1 MDTKEKKL
9 NDQTDGVGSD
19 LVRLFL
25 MFMLISFIG
34 WCMETVYV
42 LLRFGHLSDR
52 GFLSMP
58 FCPIYGFSIL
68 AIYLLIGTPQ
78 GGVLQPLFAKAKGLP
93 LPARAAA
100 YAGLY
105 LLYFLAAA
113 LIPTAAEF
121 LTGLFFDKLFGIRL
135 WDYTD
140 RPFNILGYVCLP
152 MSALWGGADHGGD
165 GAFVDAFGK
174 TVGAHPAAGGKGRC
188 LYIGGAAADRLLRQ
202 LHLPVR
208 DGRALLSVLN
218 GARI

>member
-1 MDTKEKKL
+1 MDTNECKNKDTSGAGE
-9 NDQTDGVGSD
+9 D
-19 LVRLFL
+19 LYRLFL
-25 MFMLISFIG
+25 MFMLISCIG
-34 WCMETVYV
+34 WCMETAYV
-42 LLRFGHLSDR
+42 FLCFGRLSDR

-58 FCPIYGFSIL
+58 FCPIYGASIL
-68 AIYLLIGTPQ
+68 AVYFAVGTPQ

-152 MSALWGGADHGGD
+152 MSALWGLLI
-165 GAFVDAFGK
+165 
-174 TVGAHPAAGGKGRC
+174 TAAM
-188 LYIGGAAADRLLRQ
+188 
-202 LHLPVR
+202 
-208 DGRALLSVLN
+208 ALLWTPLEKLL
-218 GARI
+218 ARIPQRAAKAVAFTLAALLLIDFCGNFIYLRLTGTHYYLF

>member
-1 MDTKEKKL
+1 MDTKETKIDRKS
-9 NDQTDGVGSD
+9 QTDGIGSG

-25 MFMLISFIG
+25 MFMLISCIG
-34 WCMETVYV
+34 WCMETAYV

-58 FCPIYGFSIL
+58 FCPIYGASIL
-68 AIYLLIGTPQ
+68 AVYFAVGTPQ

-121 LTGLFFDKLFGIRL
+121 LTDLFFDKLFGIRL

-152 MSALWGGADHGGD
+152 MSALWGLLITAAMALLWTPLEKLLARIPQRAAKAV
-165 GAFVDAFGK
+165 AFTLAALLLIDFCGNFIYLCA
-174 TVGAHPAAGGKGRC
+174 TGAHYY
-188 LYIGGAAADRLLRQ
+188 LF
-202 LHLPVR
+202 
-208 DGRALLSVLN
+208 
-218 GARI
+218 

>member
-1 MDTKEKKL
+1 MDTNECKNKDTSGAEE
-9 NDQTDGVGSD
+9 D
-19 LVRLFL
+19 LYRLFL

-42 LLRFGHLSDR
+42 LLCFGRLSDR

-58 FCPIYGFSIL
+58 FCPIYGASIL

-105 LLYFLAAA
+105 LLYFFAAV

-140 RPFNILGYVCLP
+140 RAFNLLGYVCLP
-152 MSALWGGADHGGD
+152 MSALWGLLITAAMALLWTPLKKLLARIPQRAAKAV
-165 GAFVDAFGK
+165 AFTLAALLLIDFCGNFIYLCA
-174 TVGAHPAAGGKGRC
+174 TGAHYY
-188 LYIGGAAADRLLRQ
+188 LF
-202 LHLPVR
+202 
-208 DGRALLSVLN
+208 
-218 GARI
+218 

>member
-1 MDTKEKKL
+1 MDTKEKKF
-9 NDQTDGVGSD
+9 NGQTEGVGSG

-25 MFMLISFIG
+25 MFMLISCIG
-34 WCMETVYV
+34 CCMETAYV
-42 LLRFGHLSDR
+42 FPCFGRLSDR

-152 MSALWGGADHGGD
+152 MSALWGLLITAAMALLWMPLEKLLARIPQRAAKAV
-165 GAFVDAFGK
+165 AFTLAALLLIDFCGNFIYLCA
-174 TVGAHPAAGGKGRC
+174 TGAHYY
-188 LYIGGAAADRLLRQ
+188 LF
-202 LHLPVR
+202 
-208 DGRALLSVLN
+208 
-218 GARI
+218 

>member
-1 MDTKEKKL
+1 MDTKEKKF
-9 NDQTDGVGSD
+9 NGQTEGVGSG

-42 LLRFGHLSDR
+42 LLRFGRLSDR

-58 FCPIYGFSIL
+58 FCPIYGASIL
-68 AIYLLIGTPQ
+68 AVYFAVGTPQ

-152 MSALWGGADHGGD
+152 MSALWGLLI
-165 GAFVDAFGK
+165 
-174 TVGAHPAAGGKGRC
+174 TAAM
-188 LYIGGAAADRLLRQ
+188 
-202 LHLPVR
+202 
-208 DGRALLSVLN
+208 ALLWTPLEKLL
-218 GARI
+218 ARIPQRAAKAVAFTLAALLLIDFCGNFIYLGATGANYYLF

>member
-1 MDTKEKKL
+1 MDTKEKKF
-9 NDQTDGVGSD
+9 NGQTEGIGSG

-42 LLRFGHLSDR
+42 LLCFGRLSDR

-58 FCPIYGFSIL
+58 FCPIYGASIL
-68 AIYLLIGTPQ
+68 AVYFAVGTPQ

-140 RPFNILGYVCLP
+140 RPFNLLGYVCLP
-152 MSALWGGADHGGD
+152 MSALWGLLITAAMALLWTPLEKLLARIPQRAAKAAALTLAALLLIDFCGN
-165 GAFVDAFGK
+165 FIYLCL
-174 TVGAHPAAGGKGRC
+174 TGAHYY
-188 LYIGGAAADRLLRQ
+188 LF
-202 LHLPVR
+202 
-208 DGRALLSVLN
+208 
-218 GARI
+218 

>member
-1 MDTKEKKL
+1 MDTNECKNKDTSGAGE
-9 NDQTDGVGSD
+9 D
-19 LVRLFL
+19 LYRLFL

-42 LLRFGHLSDR
+42 LLRFGRLSDR

-58 FCPIYGFSIL
+58 FCPIYGTSIL

-105 LLYFLAAA
+105 LLYFVAAA

-140 RPFNILGYVCLP
+140 RAFNLLGYVCLP
-152 MSALWGGADHGGD
+152 MSALWGLLITAAMALLWTPLKKLLARIPQRAAKAV
-165 GAFVDAFGK
+165 AFTLAALLLIDFCGNFIYLCA
-174 TVGAHPAAGGKGRC
+174 TGAHYY
-188 LYIGGAAADRLLRQ
+188 LF
-202 LHLPVR
+202 
-208 DGRALLSVLN
+208 
-218 GARI
+218 

>member
-1 MDTKEKKL
+1 MDTKETKIDRKS
-9 NDQTDGVGSD
+9 QTDGIGSG

-58 FCPIYGFSIL
+58 FCPIYGTSIL
-68 AIYLLIGTPQ
+68 AIYLLLGTPQ

-152 MSALWGGADHGGD
+152 MSALWGLLITAAMALLWTPLEKLLARIPQRAAKAV
-165 GAFVDAFGK
+165 AFTLAALLLIDFCGNFIYLCA
-174 TVGAHPAAGGKGRC
+174 TGAHYY
-188 LYIGGAAADRLLRQ
+188 LF
-202 LHLPVR
+202 
-208 DGRALLSVLN
+208 
-218 GARI
+218 

>member
-1 MDTKEKKL
+1 MEAKEKKP
-9 NDQTDGVGSD
+9 DRRTQTDGIGSD

-42 LLRFGHLSDR
+42 LLRFGRLSDR

-68 AIYLLIGTPQ
+68 AIYLPIGTPQ
-78 GGVLQPLFAKAKGLP
+78 GGVLQPLFARAKREP

-140 RPFNILGYVCLP
+140 RPFNLLGYVCLP
-152 MSALWGGADHGGD
+152 MSALWGLLITAAMAPLWTPLEKLLARIPQRAAKAV
-165 GAFVDAFGK
+165 AFTLAALLLIDFCGNFIYLCA
-174 TVGAHPAAGGKGRC
+174 TGAHYY
-188 LYIGGAAADRLLRQ
+188 LF
-202 LHLPVR
+202 
-208 DGRALLSVLN
+208 
-218 GARI
+218 